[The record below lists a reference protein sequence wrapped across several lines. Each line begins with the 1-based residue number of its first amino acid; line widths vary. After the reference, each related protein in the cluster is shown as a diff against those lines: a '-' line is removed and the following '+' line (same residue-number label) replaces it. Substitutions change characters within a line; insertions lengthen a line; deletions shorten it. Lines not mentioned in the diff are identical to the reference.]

1 MRHEVEKRI
10 REYDE
15 DVVVLSQDE
24 AERFTDLLKDIMEY
38 SRVNSKFQ
46 WYKDYDQPQLANVTV
61 TFTAT
66 VYKDKDISP
75 ETLNGMRLSIL
86 VNGSYA
92 ANDAVK
98 ICKC

>member
-15 DVVVLSQDE
+15 DVVVLSQKE
-24 AERFTDLLKDIMEY
+24 AERFADLLKDIMKY

-46 WYKDYDQPQLANVTV
+46 WHKYYDELELANVTV

-66 VYKDKDISP
+66 VYKGKDISP

-86 VNGSYA
+86 VNGYYA
-92 ANDAVK
+92 ANDAIKV
-98 ICKC
+98 CKC